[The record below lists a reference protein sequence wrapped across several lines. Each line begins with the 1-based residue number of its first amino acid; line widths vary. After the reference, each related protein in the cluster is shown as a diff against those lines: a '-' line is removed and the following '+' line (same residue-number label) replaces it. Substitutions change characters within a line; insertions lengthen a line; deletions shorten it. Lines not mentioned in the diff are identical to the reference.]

1 MYAAHPRDGTAVVVS
16 GVLSCTKSRIT
27 SHYGRLR
34 GGHTGMGAARLPG
47 FYKMRIAERLRRVAE
62 QLELDA
68 DELDGLGES
77 ATLPLPNAD
86 AMIENAVGVLGLPV
100 GIGLNFLVNGEDV
113 LVPMAVEEPS
123 VIAAVSLAAKIA
135 RDGGGFVAEADPARM
150 IGQVQLSH
158 IADPPAAKAALLREK
173 RQILDA
179 ANALQPGMKARGG
192 GAQDLDVRLVPIR
205 ETQNGASE
213 VHAIVHLLVD
223 TQDAMGANLINTM
236 CEGVAPLI
244 ERITGGRV
252 RLRILSNLADLR
264 LARSS
269 CRIPFEALA
278 DFGFSGAEV
287 AHGIAEASRF
297 ADADPYR
304 ACTHNK
310 GVMNGVD
317 AVALATG
324 NDWRAI
330 EAGAHAFCARNGRY
344 EPLTRWWVEEGALH
358 GTIELPIQV
367 GTVGGAVKANP
378 LIPVLLRMM
387 RNPGAQT
394 LAGVMAAVGLAQNM
408 AALRALGTVGIQK
421 GHMALHARNLA
432 VSAGAKGSA
441 VEEVARALIAAGEIK
456 LHRAQEI
463 LAKLVASRGP
473 SAEAM

>member
-1 MYAAHPRDGTAVVVS
+1 
-16 GVLSCTKSRIT
+16 
-27 SHYGRLR
+27 
-34 GGHTGMGAARLPG
+34 MGSSRLPG
-47 FYKMRIAERLRRVAE
+47 FYKMKMAERLRRLAE
-62 QLELDA
+62 QLELTR

-77 ATLPLPNAD
+77 ATLPLANAD

-100 GIGLNFLVNGEDV
+100 GVGLNFLINGEDV
-113 LVPMAVEEPS
+113 LIPMAVEEPS
-123 VIAAVSLAAKIA
+123 VVAAVSLAAKIA
-135 RDGGGFVAEADPARM
+135 REGGGFTADADEARM
-150 IGQVQLSH
+150 IGQIQVTEL
-158 IADPPAAKAALLREK
+158 ANPEAAKAAVLREK
-173 RQILDA
+173 DAILNA
-179 ANALQPGMKARGG
+179 ANALQPGMKACGG
-192 GAQDLDVRLVPIR
+192 GAKDVEVRLLPVGS
-205 ETQNGASE
+205 ET
-213 VHAIVHLLVD
+213 HAIVHLIVD

-236 CEGVAPLI
+236 CEGVAPMI

-264 LARSS
+264 LARAS
-269 CRIPFEALA
+269 CRIPFEALT

-310 GVMNGVD
+310 GVMNGID

-344 EPLTRWWVEEGALH
+344 EPLTRWWVQDGALH
-358 GTIELPIQV
+358 GRIEVPIQV

-378 LIPVLLRMM
+378 FIPVLLRMM
-387 RNPGAQT
+387 GNPGAQK
-394 LAGVMAAVGLAQNM
+394 LAGIMAAVGLAQNM

-432 VSAGAKGSA
+432 VSAGAKGTA

-463 LAKLVASRGP
+463 LAKMVARGS
-473 SAEAM
+473 SAEAT

>member
-1 MYAAHPRDGTAVVVS
+1 MS
-16 GVLSCTKSRIT
+16 SS
-27 SHYGRLR
+27 
-34 GGHTGMGAARLPG
+34 RLPG
-47 FYKMRIAERLRRVAE
+47 FYKMKMAERLRKLADA
-62 QLELDA
+62 LEHA
-68 DELDGLGES
+68 DLDGLGES
-77 ATLPLPNAD
+77 GTLPLANAD

-100 GIGLNFLVNGEDV
+100 GVGLNFLVNGEDV

-135 RDGGGFVAEADPARM
+135 REGGGFRASADAPRM
-150 IGQVQLSH
+150 IGQVQVTELSN
-158 IADPPAAKAALLREK
+158 PEAARAAILREK
-173 RQILDA
+173 EAILAA
-179 ANALQPGMKARGG
+179 ANALHPAMKARGG
-192 GAQDLDVRLVPIR
+192 GAKDLEVRLVQVGPH
-205 ETQNGASE
+205 ET
-213 VHAIVHLLVD
+213 HAVVHLIVD
-223 TQDAMGANLINTM
+223 TQEAMGANLINTM
-236 CEGVAPLI
+236 CEGVAPLV
-244 ERITGGRV
+244 ERVSGGRV

-264 LARSS
+264 LARAS

-317 AVALATG
+317 AVAIATG

-330 EAGAHAFCARNGRY
+330 EAGAHAYCARDGRY
-344 EPLTRWWVEEGALH
+344 QPMTRWWVSEGALH
-358 GTIELPIQV
+358 GSIEIPIQV

-378 LIPVLLRMM
+378 LVPVLLRMM
-387 RNPGAQT
+387 GNPGAQR
-394 LAGVMAAVGLAQNM
+394 LAGIMAAVGLAQNM
-408 AALRALGTVGIQK
+408 AALRALGSVGIQK

-463 LAKLVASRGP
+463 LAKLVAAR
-473 SAEAM
+473 AEVT

>member
-1 MYAAHPRDGTAVVVS
+1 
-16 GVLSCTKSRIT
+16 
-27 SHYGRLR
+27 
-34 GGHTGMGAARLPG
+34 MGSSRLPG
-47 FYKMRIAERLRRVAE
+47 FYKMKMAERLRRLAE
-62 QLELDA
+62 QLELDS
-68 DELDGLGES
+68 DDLPGLGQS
-77 ATLPLPNAD
+77 ATLPLANAD
-86 AMIENAVGVLGLPV
+86 AMIENAVGVLGMPV
-100 GIGLNFLVNGEDV
+100 GVGLNFQVNGEDV

-123 VIAAVSLAAKIA
+123 VIAAVSLAAKIV
-135 RDGGGFVAEADPARM
+135 REGGGFRADADAPRM
-150 IGQVQLSH
+150 IGQVQLTDLANPES
-158 IADPPAAKAALLREK
+158 ARAAILREK
-173 RQILDA
+173 EAILAA
-179 ANALQPGMKARGG
+179 ANALHPAMKARGG
-192 GAQDLDVRLVPIR
+192 GAKDLQVRLVAV
-205 ETQNGASE
+205 GSE
-213 VHAIVHLLVD
+213 MHVSEMHVVVHLIVD
-223 TQDAMGANLINTM
+223 TQDAMGANLVNTM
-236 CEGVAPLI
+236 CEGVAPLL

-264 LARSS
+264 LARAS
-269 CRIPFEALA
+269 CRIPFDAMA

-330 EAGAHAFCARNGRY
+330 EAGAHAWCARDGKY
-344 EPLTRWWVEEGALH
+344 QPLSRWWVSEGALH
-358 GTIELPIQV
+358 GSIELPIQV

-387 RNPGAQT
+387 GNPGAQK

-432 VSAGAKGSA
+432 VSAGAKGTA
-441 VEEVARALIAAGEIK
+441 VEVVARALIAAGEIK

-463 LAKLVASRGP
+463 LAKLVARGA
-473 SAEAM
+473 SAEVT

>member
-1 MYAAHPRDGTAVVVS
+1 MS
-16 GVLSCTKSRIT
+16 SS
-27 SHYGRLR
+27 
-34 GGHTGMGAARLPG
+34 RLPG
-47 FYKMRIAERLRRVAE
+47 FYKMKMAERLRRLADA
-62 QLELDA
+62 LDGQ
-68 DELDGLGES
+68 DLKGLGETS
-77 ATLPLPNAD
+77 TLPLANAD

-135 RDGGGFVAEADPARM
+135 REGGGFTASADEPRM
-150 IGQVQLSH
+150 IGQVQVTELSN
-158 IADPPAAKAALLREK
+158 PEAARAAILREK
-173 RQILDA
+173 DAILAA
-179 ANALQPGMKARGG
+179 ANALHPQMKARGG
-192 GAQDLDVRLVPIR
+192 GAKDVQVRLIAVGA
-205 ETQNGASE
+205 ET
-213 VHAIVHLLVD
+213 HAIVHLIVD

-244 ERITGGRV
+244 ERVCGGRV

-264 LARSS
+264 LARAS
-269 CRIPFEALA
+269 CRIPFEALT

-310 GVMNGVD
+310 GVMNGID

-330 EAGAHAFCARNGRY
+330 EAGAHAYCARNGKY
-344 EPLTRWWVEEGALH
+344 EPLTRWWVSDGALN
-358 GTIELPIQV
+358 GSAELPIQV

-387 RNPGAQT
+387 GNPGAQK
-394 LAGVMAAVGLAQNM
+394 LAGIMAAVGLAQNM

-432 VSAGAKGSA
+432 LSAGAKGTA

-463 LAKLVASRGP
+463 LAQMMARGA
-473 SAEAM
+473 SAEVT

>member
-1 MYAAHPRDGTAVVVS
+1 
-16 GVLSCTKSRIT
+16 
-27 SHYGRLR
+27 
-34 GGHTGMGAARLPG
+34 
-47 FYKMRIAERLRRVAE
+47 
-62 QLELDA
+62 
-68 DELDGLGES
+68 
-77 ATLPLPNAD
+77 
-86 AMIENAVGVLGLPV
+86 MIENAVGVLGLPV
-100 GIGLNFLVNGEDV
+100 GIGLNFLINGDDV
-113 LVPMAVEEPS
+113 LIPMAVEEPS

-135 RDGGGFVAEADPARM
+135 REGGGFQADADEPRM
-150 IGQVQLSH
+150 IGQVQVT
-158 IADPPAAKAALLREK
+158 DVPNPEAARAAVLRAKE
-173 RQILDA
+173 QILA
-179 ANALQPGMKARGG
+179 EANALHPAMKARGG
-192 GAQDLDVRLVPIR
+192 GAKDVEVRLLQVGN
-205 ETQNGASE
+205 ETH
-213 VHAIVHLLVD
+213 VVVHLIVD

-236 CEGVAPLI
+236 CEGVAKLI
-244 ERITGGRV
+244 ERLTAGRV

-264 LARSS
+264 LARAS

-330 EAGAHAFCARNGRY
+330 EAGAHAWCARNGKY
-344 EPLTRWWVEEGALH
+344 QPLSRWWVSEGALH
-358 GTIELPIQV
+358 GSIELPIQV

-378 LIPVLLRMM
+378 LIPVLLKVMG
-387 RNPGAQT
+387 NPGAQK
-394 LAGVMAAVGLAQNM
+394 LAGIMAAVGLAQNM

-432 VSAGAKGSA
+432 VSAGAKGTA

-456 LHRAQEI
+456 LHRAEEI
-463 LAKLVASRGP
+463 LAKMVRSQ
-473 SAEAM
+473 SAEVT

>member
-1 MYAAHPRDGTAVVVS
+1 MNS
-16 GVLSCTKSRIT
+16 S
-27 SHYGRLR
+27 
-34 GGHTGMGAARLPG
+34 RLPG
-47 FYKMRIAERLRRVAE
+47 FYKMKMADRLRKLADA
-62 QLELDA
+62 LD
-68 DELDGLGES
+68 DRDLKGLGES
-77 ATLPLPNAD
+77 ATLPLANAD

-100 GIGLNFLVNGEDV
+100 GVGLNFLVNGEDV
-113 LVPMAVEEPS
+113 LIPMAVEEPS

-135 RDGGGFVAEADPARM
+135 REGGGFSASADRPRM
-150 IGQVQLSH
+150 IGQVQVTELSN
-158 IADPPAAKAALLREK
+158 PEAARAAILREK
-173 RQILDA
+173 EAILAA
-179 ANALQPGMKARGG
+179 ANALHPAMKARGG
-192 GAQDLDVRLVPIR
+192 GAQEIDVWLIHLGPH
-205 ETQNGASE
+205 ET
-213 VHAIVHLLVD
+213 HAVVHLIVD

-244 ERITGGRV
+244 ERLTGGRV

-264 LARSS
+264 LARAA

-330 EAGAHAFCARNGRY
+330 EAGAHAYCARNGRY
-344 EPLTRWWVEEGALH
+344 EAMTKWWVSGGALH
-358 GTIELPIQV
+358 GSIEIPIQV

-378 LIPVLLRMM
+378 LIPVLLKMM
-387 RNPGAQT
+387 GNPGAQK
-394 LAGVMAAVGLAQNM
+394 LAGIMAAVGLAQNM

-432 VSAGAKGSA
+432 VSVGAKGSA
-441 VEEVARALIAAGEIK
+441 VEVE
-456 LHRAQEI
+456 
-463 LAKLVASRGP
+463 
-473 SAEAM
+473 

>member
-1 MYAAHPRDGTAVVVS
+1 MS
-16 GVLSCTKSRIT
+16 SS
-27 SHYGRLR
+27 
-34 GGHTGMGAARLPG
+34 RLPG
-47 FYKMRIAERLRRVAE
+47 FYKMKMAERLRRLAE
-62 QLELDA
+62 ALD
-68 DELDGLGES
+68 EGHLDGLGES
-77 ATLPLPNAD
+77 ATLPLANAD
-86 AMIENAVGVLGLPV
+86 AMIENAIGVLGLPV
-100 GIGLNFLVNGEDV
+100 GVGLNFLVNGEDV
-113 LVPMAVEEPS
+113 LIPMAVEEPS
-123 VIAAVSLAAKIA
+123 VIAAVSLAAKIT
-135 RDGGGFVAEADPARM
+135 RDGGGFTAGADEPRM
-150 IGQVQLSH
+150 IGQVQVTDVPS
-158 IADPPAAKAALLREK
+158 PEAARAAVLREK
-173 RQILDA
+173 EQILAA
-179 ANALQPGMKARGG
+179 ANALHPAMKARGG
-192 GAQDLDVRLVPIR
+192 GAKDIEVRLLQVGS
-205 ETQNGASE
+205 ETQL
-213 VHAIVHLLVD
+213 VVHLIVD

-244 ERITGGRV
+244 ERLTAGRV

-264 LARSS
+264 LARAS

-330 EAGAHAFCARNGRY
+330 EAGAHAWCARNGKY
-344 EPLTRWWVEEGALH
+344 QPLSRWWVEEGALR
-358 GTIELPIQV
+358 GSIEIPIQV

-387 RNPGAQT
+387 GNPGAQK
-394 LAGVMAAVGLAQNM
+394 LAGIMAAVGLAQNM

-432 VSAGAKGSA
+432 VSAGAKGHA

-463 LAKLVASRGP
+463 LAKMVRAQSP
-473 SAEAM
+473 EVT

>member
-1 MYAAHPRDGTAVVVS
+1 MS
-16 GVLSCTKSRIT
+16 SS
-27 SHYGRLR
+27 
-34 GGHTGMGAARLPG
+34 RLPG
-47 FYKMRIAERLRRVAE
+47 FYKMKMAERLRRLAE
-62 QLELDA
+62 ALD
-68 DELDGLGES
+68 DRDLGGLGEC
-77 ATLPLPNAD
+77 ATLPLANAD

-100 GIGLNFLVNGEDV
+100 GIGLNFLINGDDV
-113 LVPMAVEEPS
+113 LIPMAVEEPS

-135 RDGGGFVAEADPARM
+135 REGGGFQADADEPRM
-150 IGQVQLSH
+150 IGQVQVT
-158 IADPPAAKAALLREK
+158 DVPNPEAARAAVLRAKE
-173 RQILDA
+173 QILAA
-179 ANALQPGMKARGG
+179 ANALHPAMKARGG
-192 GAQDLDVRLVPIR
+192 GAKDLEVRLLQVGH
-205 ETQNGASE
+205 ET
-213 VHAIVHLLVD
+213 HLIVHLIVD

-236 CEGVAPLI
+236 CEGVAPLV
-244 ERITGGRV
+244 ERLTAGRV

-264 LARSS
+264 LARAS

-287 AHGIAEASRF
+287 SHGIAEASRF

-330 EAGAHAFCARNGRY
+330 EAGAHAWCARNGKY
-344 EPLTRWWVEEGALH
+344 QPLSKWWVSEGALL
-358 GTIELPIQV
+358 GSIELPIQV

-378 LIPVLLRMM
+378 LIPVLLKMLG
-387 RNPGAQT
+387 NPGAQK
-394 LAGVMAAVGLAQNM
+394 LAGIMAAVGLAQNM

-432 VSAGAKGSA
+432 VSAGAKGTA

-463 LAKLVASRGP
+463 LAKMVRSQ
-473 SAEAM
+473 SAEVT

>member
-1 MYAAHPRDGTAVVVS
+1 M
-16 GVLSCTKSRIT
+16 T
-27 SHYGRLR
+27 SS
-34 GGHTGMGAARLPG
+34 RLPG
-47 FYKMRIAERLRRVAE
+47 FYKMKMSERLRRLAE
-62 QLELDA
+62 QLDGEELR
-68 DELDGLGES
+68 GLGQS
-77 ATLPLPNAD
+77 ATLPLANAD

-100 GIGLNFLVNGEDV
+100 GIGLNFLINGEDV

-135 RDGGGFVAEADPARM
+135 REGGGFKAEADEPRM
-150 IGQVQLSH
+150 IGQVQVTEL
-158 IADPPAAKAALLREK
+158 ANPEAARAAILRAREE
-173 RQILDA
+173 ILAA
-179 ANALQPGMKARGG
+179 ANALHPAMKMRGG
-192 GAQDLDVRLVPIR
+192 GAKDLQVRLIKVGE
-205 ETQNGASE
+205 ET
-213 VHAIVHLLVD
+213 HAIVHLIVD
-223 TQDAMGANLINTM
+223 TQEAMGANLINTM

-244 ERITGGRV
+244 ERVTAGRV

-264 LARSS
+264 LARAS
-269 CRIPFEALA
+269 CTIPFEALA

-330 EAGAHAFCARNGRY
+330 EAGAHAYAARNGKY
-344 EPLTRWWVEEGALH
+344 EPLTRWRVEH
-358 GTIELPIQV
+358 GSLRGSTELPIQV

-387 RNPGAQT
+387 GDPDTRK
-394 LAGVMAAVGLAQNM
+394 LAAIMAAVGLAQNM

-421 GHMALHARNLA
+421 GHMALHARSVA
-432 VSAGAKGSA
+432 VSAGAKGTA

-463 LAKLVASRGP
+463 LAKLVAAP
-473 SAEAM
+473 EAT

>member
-1 MYAAHPRDGTAVVVS
+1 
-16 GVLSCTKSRIT
+16 
-27 SHYGRLR
+27 
-34 GGHTGMGAARLPG
+34 MGSSRLPG
-47 FYKMRIAERLRRVAE
+47 FYKMKMAERLRRLAE
-62 QLELDA
+62 QLELSRG
-68 DELDGLGES
+68 EMEGLGES
-77 ATLPLPNAD
+77 ATLPLTNAD

-100 GIGLNFLVNGEDV
+100 GVGLNFLVNGEDV
-113 LVPMAVEEPS
+113 LIPMAVEEPS

-135 RDGGGFVAEADPARM
+135 REGGGFQADADEPQM
-150 IGQVQLSH
+150 IGQVQVTELSQPEAARAAILKEKDAILAVANSLH
-158 IADPPAAKAALLREK
+158 PA
-173 RQILDA
+173 
-179 ANALQPGMKARGG
+179 MKARGG
-192 GAQDLDVRLVPIR
+192 GAKDLEVRLVQVGA
-205 ETQNGASE
+205 ET
-213 VHAIVHLLVD
+213 HAIVHLIVD

-236 CEGVAPLI
+236 CEGVAPIL
-244 ERITGGRV
+244 ERLSGGRV

-264 LARSS
+264 LARAS
-269 CRIPFEALA
+269 CRIPFESLA

-330 EAGAHAFCARNGRY
+330 EAGAHAYCARNGRY
-344 EPLTRWWVEEGALH
+344 EPLSQWWVEDGSLR
-358 GTIELPIQV
+358 GSIEIPIQV

-387 RNPGAQT
+387 GNPGARK
-394 LAGVMAAVGLAQNM
+394 LAGIMAAVGLAQNM

-463 LAKLVASRGP
+463 LAKMVASRGP
-473 SAEAM
+473 SAAT

>member
-1 MYAAHPRDGTAVVVS
+1 MS
-16 GVLSCTKSRIT
+16 SS
-27 SHYGRLR
+27 
-34 GGHTGMGAARLPG
+34 RLPG
-47 FYKMRIAERLRRVAE
+47 FYKMKMAERLRRLAE
-62 QLELDA
+62 QMEGDLGA
-68 DELDGLGES
+68 LGES
-77 ATLPLPNAD
+77 ATLPLSNAD

-100 GIGLNFLVNGEDV
+100 GLGLNFQINGEDV
-113 LVPMAVEEPS
+113 LIPMAVEEPS

-135 RDGGGFVAEADPARM
+135 REGGGFRVESDPPRM
-150 IGQVQLSH
+150 IGQVQ
-158 IADPPAAKAALLREK
+158 IADLSNPEQARKDLLAQK
-173 RQILDA
+173 SAILDA
-179 ANALQPGMKARGG
+179 ANALHPQMKSRGG
-192 GAQDLDVRLVPIR
+192 GAKDIEVRLLQV
-205 ETQNGASE
+205 GSE
-213 VHAIVHLLVD
+213 IHAVLHLIVD

-236 CEGVAPLI
+236 CEGVAPMV

-264 LARSS
+264 LARAT
-269 CRIPFEALA
+269 CRIPLEALA

-287 AHGIAEASRF
+287 AHGIADASLF
-297 ADADPYR
+297 AEADPYR

-330 EAGAHAFCARNGRY
+330 EAGAHAFAARNGRY
-344 EPLTRWWVEEGALH
+344 EPLTRWWVEDGALN
-358 GTIELPIQV
+358 GSIELPIQV

-378 LIPVLLRMM
+378 LIPVLLRAMG
-387 RNPGAQT
+387 NPGAQR
-394 LAGVMAAVGLAQNM
+394 LAGIMAAVGLAQNM

-432 VSAGAKGSA
+432 LSAGAKGGA

-463 LAKLVASRGP
+463 LAKLVASRGA
-473 SAEAM
+473 SAEVT

>member
-1 MYAAHPRDGTAVVVS
+1 MYAAHSSVGSAVGRFGRFS
-16 GVLSCTKSRIT
+16 GALS
-27 SHYGRLR
+27 
-34 GGHTGMGAARLPG
+34 
-47 FYKMRIAERLRRVAE
+47 
-62 QLELDA
+62 LELRKTPA
-68 DELDGLGES
+68 
-77 ATLPLPNAD
+77 A
-86 AMIENAVGVLGLPV
+86 
-100 GIGLNFLVNGEDV
+100 
-113 LVPMAVEEPS
+113 EEAS
-123 VIAAVSLAAKIA
+123 VIAAVSLAAKIV
-135 RDGGGFVAEADPARM
+135 REGGGFKADADAPRM
-150 IGQVQLSH
+150 IGQVQVTEL
-158 IADPPAAKAALLREK
+158 ANPEAARAAILRARDE
-173 RQILDA
+173 ILAA
-179 ANALQPGMKARGG
+179 ANALHPAMKARGG
-192 GAQDLDVRLVPIR
+192 GAKDLEVRLIR
-205 ETQNGASE
+205 VGTET
-213 VHAIVHLLVD
+213 HAIVHLIVD

-244 ERITGGRV
+244 ERVSGGRV

-264 LARSS
+264 LARAS

-330 EAGAHAFCARNGRY
+330 EAGAPAYFARKGRY
-344 EPLTRWWVEEGALH
+344 EPLTRWWIEGGALLR
-358 GTIELPIQV
+358 GIELPLQV

-387 RNPGAQT
+387 GNPGAQK
-394 LAGVMAAVGLAQNM
+394 LAGIMAAGSLAPDN
-408 AALRALGTVGIQK
+408 AALRALRTLGIQK

-441 VEEVARALIAAGEIK
+441 VEGGARAAIAAGGDK
-456 LHRAQEI
+456 QAPPP
-463 LAKLVASRGP
+463 G
-473 SAEAM
+473 

>member
-1 MYAAHPRDGTAVVVS
+1 M
-16 GVLSCTKSRIT
+16 
-27 SHYGRLR
+27 
-34 GGHTGMGAARLPG
+34 
-47 FYKMRIAERLRRVAE
+47 KMAERLRRLAE
-62 QLELDA
+62 ALDHR
-68 DELDGLGES
+68 DLGGLGES
-77 ATLPLPNAD
+77 ATLPLANAD

-100 GIGLNFLVNGEDV
+100 GIGLNFLINGDDV
-113 LVPMAVEEPS
+113 LIPMAVEEPS

-135 RDGGGFVAEADPARM
+135 REGGGFQADADEPRM
-150 IGQVQLSH
+150 IGQVQVTDL
-158 IADPPAAKAALLREK
+158 PNPEAARASVLRAKE
-173 RQILDA
+173 QILAA
-179 ANALQPGMKARGG
+179 ANALHPAMKARGG
-192 GAQDLDVRLVPIR
+192 GAKDVEVRLLQVGN
-205 ETQNGASE
+205 ET
-213 VHAIVHLLVD
+213 HLIVHLIVD

-236 CEGVAPLI
+236 CEGVAPLV
-244 ERITGGRV
+244 ERLTAGRV

-264 LARSS
+264 LARAS

-330 EAGAHAFCARNGRY
+330 EAGAHAWCARNGKY
-344 EPLTRWWVEEGALH
+344 QPLSKWWVSEGALH
-358 GTIELPIQV
+358 GSIELPIQV

-378 LIPVLLRMM
+378 LIPVLLKMM
-387 RNPGAQT
+387 GNPGAQK
-394 LAGVMAAVGLAQNM
+394 LAGIMAAVGLAQNM

-432 VSAGAKGSA
+432 VSAGAKGTA

-463 LAKLVASRGP
+463 LAKMVARGT
-473 SAEAM
+473 SAELT

>member
-1 MYAAHPRDGTAVVVS
+1 
-16 GVLSCTKSRIT
+16 
-27 SHYGRLR
+27 
-34 GGHTGMGAARLPG
+34 MGSSRLPG
-47 FYKMRIAERLRRVAE
+47 FYKMKMAERLRRLAE
-62 QLELDA
+62 QLELSR
-68 DELDGLGES
+68 DELEGLGES
-77 ATLPLPNAD
+77 SSLPLANAD
-86 AMIENAVGVLGLPV
+86 AMIENAIGVLGLPV
-100 GIGLNFLVNGEDV
+100 GIGLNFVINGEDV
-113 LVPMAVEEPS
+113 VIPMAVEEPS

-135 RDGGGFVAEADPARM
+135 REGGGFTSDADEPRM
-150 IGQVQLSH
+150 IGQVQVTELAH
-158 IADPPAAKAALLREK
+158 PEAARAAILRE
-173 RQILDA
+173 RESILA
-179 ANALQPGMKARGG
+179 TANALHPAMKSRGG
-192 GAQDLDVRLVPIR
+192 GAQDVEVRLLPVGA
-205 ETQNGASE
+205 ET
-213 VHAIVHLLVD
+213 HAIVHLIID

-264 LARSS
+264 LARAS

-278 DFGFSGAEV
+278 DFGFTGAEV

-330 EAGAHAFCARNGRY
+330 EAGAHAYCARNGRY
-344 EPLTRWWVEEGALH
+344 QPLTRWWVQDGALQ
-358 GTIELPIQV
+358 GSIELPIQV

-378 LIPVLLRMM
+378 LVPVLLRMLGSP
-387 RNPGAQT
+387 NAQK

-463 LAKLVASRGP
+463 LAKMVARGA
-473 SAEAM
+473 SAEAT